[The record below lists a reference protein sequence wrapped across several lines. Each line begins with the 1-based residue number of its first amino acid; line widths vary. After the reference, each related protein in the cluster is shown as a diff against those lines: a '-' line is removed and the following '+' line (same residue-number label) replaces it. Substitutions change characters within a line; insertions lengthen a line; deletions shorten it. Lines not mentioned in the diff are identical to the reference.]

1 MLLCFEN
8 IHFPPLQ
15 PEHTGCGGHFQ
26 LFGICDAGSGQP
38 IPTNHQLAVTQH
50 PIGRQ
55 ILPLLAGYTRP
66 ILGLAPSGPLGGKQ
80 QYGISDGKV
89 YEFQPDNAGGWHG
102 YPIPGTEAPPKILR
116 EFLARG
122 DINKAEYNKLIKGK

>member
-1 MLLCFEN
+1 MQPRPWPGSLLLCPEN
-8 IHFPPLQ
+8 FLFSPLQ

-38 IPTNHQLAVTQH
+38 IPTNQQLAVTPH

-66 ILGLAPSGPLGGKQ
+66 ILGLAPSGPLQ
-80 QYGISDGKV
+80 AAFNFASQVTLSV
-89 YEFQPDNAGGWHG
+89 STVTQS
-102 YPIPGTEAPPKILR
+102 
-116 EFLARG
+116 
-122 DINKAEYNKLIKGK
+122 